1 MFTICDEL
9 ARTFVGATDS
19 SINAM
24 RRAGETVVNP
34 PNIFTSA
41 GFQSQFADPGN
52 GNQVR
57 HYTAGLI
64 AGFNSPSAGFAL
76 RYMNSRE
83 TPGTSDYAT
92 DTALN
97 AVSTR
102 HGSSFTPLTNPKVLA
117 DWIRRDVCTPR

>member
-1 MFTICDEL
+1 MDEL
-9 ARTFVGATDS
+9 ARSFVGATNS
-19 SINAM
+19 SISAM
-24 RRAGETVVNP
+24 RRVGENPVQP
-34 PNIFTSA
+34 PNTFTSA
-41 GFQSQFADPGN
+41 GFQTQFADPDN

-64 AGFNSPSAGFAL
+64 AGFKSPSAGIAL

-83 TPGTSDYAT
+83 VPGTRDYAT

-102 HGSSFTPLTNPKVLA
+102 HGSSFTPLMNPKILA